1 MHMVKQTAKNHFLAL
16 QQKAYSMTYQVTIP
30 CIGHMISLKQSHHR
44 PYPES
49 YRRNSNTQK
58 VRKALDLLPL
68 YFFLMALCLRHTQ
81 GTTKIL
87 K

>member
-1 MHMVKQTAKNHFLAL
+1 MHMVKQTTKNHFLAL

-49 YRRNSNTQK
+49 YNTVSN
-58 VRKALDLLPL
+58 
-68 YFFLMALCLRHTQ
+68 FF
-81 GTTKIL
+81 
-87 K
+87 

>member
-1 MHMVKQTAKNHFLAL
+1 MPKKTAQGSTSSDNKPSLL
-16 QQKAYSMTYQVTIP
+16 QITITYSRQNITKKD
-30 CIGHMISLKQSHHR
+30 LKTLEHAQRIH
-44 PYPES
+44 
-49 YRRNSNTQK
+49 RRNSNTQK

-68 YFFLMALCLRHTQ
+68 YFFLMVLCLRHTQ